1 MIAFILKSTL
11 SFCAVY
17 FLYKVFL
24 AKENFPVA
32 KRYFLLCGMAFSMLV
47 PLVSVPAGVFV
58 PGTVQDVVTPA
69 GVSPVEAF
77 ERGIVFAV
85 HERPAGLPTV
95 LGSAYALVAFVLLF
109 RYVSNLKRLAGW
121 RKKGYRVQAEGYEV
135 VVVKQQIVPFSF
147 LRTLFLSEKDYNGG
161 AVRNEIL
168 FHELAHIRQ
177 GHSVDILLAELLQV
191 VCWFNPVVWL
201 YKKEIRLNHEY
212 LADRQVIARGVGITD
227 YQRFMLGFVSS
238 SRLSCLSSY
247 FNYSFIKKR
256 FRMMTK
262 EKSPVRT
269 CIKAAVLIPVIVLLA
284 VVLVI
289 NRQPKKE
296 TGMDLRAEWWQPI
309 LQKHGLQVSAFN
321 NFGDVFEMGDRIAI
335 DNGVATLTNPTILI
349 KENNGG
355 YMLIR
360 AVVAEHD
367 TANGQLSVQ
376 SGTMERY
383 GTNTAVNEPLMSM
396 EGDFKVN
403 LKEAGE

>member
-1 MIAFILKSTL
+1 MIAFILKSTF

-24 AKENFPVA
+24 AKENLPVA

-47 PLVSVPAGVFV
+47 PLVSVPAGVLV
-58 PGTVQDVVTPA
+58 PGTVQEMVKPAGLSPA
-69 GVSPVEAF
+69 GVF
-77 ERGIVFAV
+77 EREIVFGAY
-85 HERPAGLPTV
+85 ERPAGLPV
-95 LGSAYALVAFVLLF
+95 MLGSAYALVASVLLL

-121 RKKGYRVQAEGYEV
+121 RKKGYWVQAEGYEV

-289 NRQPKKE
+289 NRQPQKE

>member
-1 MIAFILKSTL
+1 
-11 SFCAVY
+11 
-17 FLYKVFL
+17 
-24 AKENFPVA
+24 
-32 KRYFLLCGMAFSMLV
+32 
-47 PLVSVPAGVFV
+47 
-58 PGTVQDVVTPA
+58 
-69 GVSPVEAF
+69 
-77 ERGIVFAV
+77 
-85 HERPAGLPTV
+85 
-95 LGSAYALVAFVLLF
+95 
-109 RYVSNLKRLAGW
+109 
-121 RKKGYRVQAEGYEV
+121 
-135 VVVKQQIVPFSF
+135 
-147 LRTLFLSEKDYNGG
+147 
-161 AVRNEIL
+161 
-168 FHELAHIRQ
+168 
-177 GHSVDILLAELLQV
+177 
-191 VCWFNPVVWL
+191 
-201 YKKEIRLNHEY
+201 
-212 LADRQVIARGVGITD
+212 
-227 YQRFMLGFVSS
+227 
-238 SRLSCLSSY
+238 
-247 FNYSFIKKR
+247 
-256 FRMMTK
+256 MTK